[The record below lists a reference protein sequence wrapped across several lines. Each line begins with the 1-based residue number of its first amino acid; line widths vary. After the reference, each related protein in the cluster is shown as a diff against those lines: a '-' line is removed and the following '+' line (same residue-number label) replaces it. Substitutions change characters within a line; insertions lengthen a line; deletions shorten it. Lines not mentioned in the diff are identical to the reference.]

1 MQVVAE
7 GDEFESGTS
16 HLGFGWGM
24 LSGLVDPSVRFFGMD
39 WEIMFQRCRS
49 ISEDIKD
56 FGEKVQLSSIALSQ
70 NGASERF
77 DLSNVNR
84 ILKDLASIEADVSS
98 HAEAVLQGRLSK
110 SQRKL
115 IHKEQLKY
123 SSVVTCKRQPTSTV
137 TSSPC
142 LKKSAVPKSQSFC
155 DQTKLS
161 ANHQKMT
168 YKFKRSK
175 TSYQVSED
183 QSYSQSDFKWTGSPE
198 KRVNF
203 NEEAC
208 FNTHDEQQRLI
219 DRTAATLV
227 TTTNSRGTVVTVISS
242 KTSTAIAD
250 MQFTKKKSS
259 FLQNLSVMLKNIR

>member
-1 MQVVAE
+1 MKVVVD
-7 GDEFESGTS
+7 GDDFENGTS
-16 HLGFGWGM
+16 RLEFGWGM
-24 LSGLVDPSVRFFGMD
+24 LTGLVDPSVRFFGMD

-56 FGEKVQLSSIALSQ
+56 FGDKVQLSSI
-70 NGASERF
+70 GASERF
-77 DLSNVNR
+77 DLSLVNK
-84 ILKDLASIEADVSS
+84 ILKDLASIEADVNS

-123 SSVVTCKRQPTSTV
+123 SSVVTCKRQPTSCV

-142 LKKSAVPKSQSFC
+142 LKKSSVPKSQSFC

-161 ANHQKMT
+161 ANHQKTTTT

-175 TSYQVSED
+175 TSSQMSED
-183 QSYSQSDFKWTGSPE
+183 LSHSYSQWTRSPE
-198 KRVNF
+198 KRGVNF
-203 NEEAC
+203 CEEGC
-208 FNTHDEQQRLI
+208 FNACDEQQQLI

-227 TTTNSRGTVVTVISS
+227 TTTNSRGTVVTVIST

-250 MQFTKKKSS
+250 LQFTKKKSS